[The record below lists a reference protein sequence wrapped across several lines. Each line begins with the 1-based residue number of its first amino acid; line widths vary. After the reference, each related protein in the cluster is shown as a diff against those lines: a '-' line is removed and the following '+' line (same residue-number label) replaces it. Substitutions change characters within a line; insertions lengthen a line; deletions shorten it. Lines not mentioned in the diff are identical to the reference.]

1 MNPKQNT
8 YRKNYFLVLA
18 FAIVLTISGV
28 VAIFLANNLIV
39 KRVESD
45 FNARKVE
52 VLEHN
57 LLSFNEFFNNKIPEI
72 SFYQGYLDSATA
84 SVLAENILK
93 QYPFVEKIRFYDIIL
108 NPEVRSQYG
117 LSVNNLMIYP
127 TSVIEYWENQ
137 SPYTD
142 GEKIMSVKL
151 KHSPVV
157 LDDFNTLAVKF
168 GAFLE
173 VADTTRSINE
183 SEVFNAFYS
192 VTPGKVSYMNIPRRD
207 DLKVYKDIIEEK
219 PGIYTQYAN
228 DMFVFYIDPYG
239 IQLENTLPELYQKI
253 EIRPLV
259 YDVVDRMPELW
270 VTEAPL
276 PGALADYKIYFS
288 SSPEYLQKE
297 IRQSLFPVL
306 GGIVVLYLFLIMFA
320 YLIYRNL
327 YINSRMYKLQYDFIN
342 NLTHEFKTPVSVIK
356 IAGNNIG
363 NSKNLSD
370 EERKLYSRI
379 LDQESDKL
387 NNLMNTLLNYAQIEN
402 KVIKAKIENVD
413 LESFIENIVKASKV
427 KYADMNIEYH
437 IDLENQPFMKTD
449 PVLLSSVFNN
459 LIDNAYKYSNLDS
472 KFLKINTTIKKKY
485 FYFTFQDKGIGI
497 EKKELKNVFKKFYRV
512 QTRFNQ
518 QGSVGLGLAFC
529 KEIINFMGGEIQV
542 ESEIGV
548 GTTFH
553 VYLPIQ

>member
-1 MNPKQNT
+1 MNPKQNI
-8 YRKNYFLVLA
+8 YRKNYFLILA
-18 FAIVLTISGV
+18 FAVVLTISGV

-84 SVLAENILK
+84 SVLAENMLK
-93 QYPFVEKIRFYDIIL
+93 QYPFVQKIRFYDIIL
-108 NPEVRSQYG
+108 NPEIRSQYG

-127 TSVIEYWENQ
+127 ISIIEYWENE
-137 SPYTD
+137 SPYHEGD
-142 GEKIMSVKL
+142 LLNSNRL

-183 SEVFNAFYS
+183 AEVFNAFYS

-207 DLKVYKDIIEEK
+207 DLRVYKDIIEEK
-219 PGIYTQYAN
+219 AGIYTQYAN

-239 IQLENTLPELYQKI
+239 IKLENTLPELYQKI

-259 YDVVDRMPELW
+259 YDVIDRVPELW

-288 SSPEYLQKE
+288 SSTEYLQKE

-306 GGIVVLYLFLIMFA
+306 GGIVLIYLFLIMFA

-370 EERKLYSRI
+370 QERRLYSRI
-379 LDQESDKL
+379 LDEESDKL

-402 KVIKAKIENVD
+402 KVIKAKIENIQID
-413 LESFIENIVKASKV
+413 TFIENIVRATEV
-427 KYADMNIEYH
+427 KYPEMQISY
-437 IDLENQPFMKTD
+437 DLEFENDTELQAD

-459 LIDNAYKYSNLDS
+459 LIDNAYKYSNPDS
-472 KFLKINTTIKKKY
+472 KFMKINAAIKKKS

-497 EKKELKNVFKKFYRV
+497 DKKELKNVFKKFYRV

-529 KEIINFMGGEIQV
+529 KEIINFMGGQIYV
-542 ESEIGV
+542 ESELGV

-553 VYLPIQ
+553 VHLPIQ